1 LTSVG
6 LPAIPAPRPG
16 PTRRRR
22 LVLSLTAAGVL
33 AGWMAGQLAATGQAL
48 NVLGIAILLLPVA
61 LWRRPQITPL
71 VLIAAALLVEQVGQG
86 VASTGVDEPGAGDV
100 VLTAHIPITSSIP
113 LFRGIGSLHMQP
125 VDLLVAGAFVLYLVK
140 SLDWG
145 PRWHPRSHVSR
156 AIGALLCIVVLG
168 IGVGVAG
175 HGDMRV
181 AFMEARPFVYL
192 ASAYFL
198 TAVLIRSKAA
208 LRAALWMLVLVIGLK
223 ALQGLFIFVQI
234 RHLSPRPEAVLGHE
248 EAYTFA
254 LFIILVAALRLFE
267 VKGRLVRVATW
278 MLPIVIAADL
288 ANNRRAAWLLLG
300 GALVTLAAVGYRS
313 VPSRRRVLGRTMLA
327 ALAICAVYLPAY
339 WNKTGGLAQPARALH
354 SMVAPDPRDASSDLY
369 REQENANLEYNIG
382 QAGLVGRGFGV
393 PIDYALP
400 IVDISGID
408 PLITY
413 VPHNG
418 VLYILMRMGLLG
430 AVAMWAL
437 IGAGII
443 AGCRLARSAD
453 REIAAVGALLA
464 GLLVAYALEGATD
477 QGFFFYRIAIVTGG
491 LLGLAEAGRRLAR
504 HGDARPAPGAPAGVD
519 A

>member
-1 LTSVG
+1 M
-6 LPAIPAPRPG
+6 A
-16 PTRRRR
+16 RRVR
-22 LVLSLTAAGVL
+22 LVVSLALAGALV
-33 AGWMAGQLAATGQAL
+33 GWMAGQLAATDQAL
-48 NVLGIAILLLPVA
+48 NIVGVAILLVPVA
-61 LWRRPQITPL
+61 MWRRPQITPL
-71 VLIAAALLVEQVGQG
+71 LLIAAALLIEQVGQG

-125 VDLLVAGAFVLYLVK
+125 VDLLLAGAFVLYLVK

-145 PRWHPRSHVSR
+145 SRWRPRSHVSL
-156 AIGALLCIVVLG
+156 AIGALLGMVILG
-168 IGVGVAG
+168 IAVGVAG

-198 TAVLIRSKAA
+198 TSVLIRSRAA
-208 LRAALWMLVLVIGLK
+208 LRAALWMLVAVIGLK

-234 RHLSPRPEAVLGHE
+234 RHLNPRPEAVLGHE
-248 EAYTFA
+248 EAYTFT
-254 LFIILVAALRLFE
+254 LFILLVGALRLYG
-267 VKGRLVRVATW
+267 VRGRLVRTATW
-278 MLPIVIAADL
+278 MLPVVIAADL
-288 ANNRRAAWLLLG
+288 VNNRRAAWLILG
-300 GALVTLAAVGYRS
+300 GGLITLAAVGYRS
-313 VPSRRRVLGRTMLA
+313 LPSRRRVLGRTALVT
-327 ALAICAVYLPAY
+327 LAICAVYLPTY

-354 SMVAPDPRDASSDLY
+354 SMVSPDPRDASSDLY
-369 REQENANLEYNIG
+369 REQENDNLKYNIE

-430 AVAMWAL
+430 GIAMWAV
-437 IGAGII
+437 IGTGVI

-453 REIAAVGALLA
+453 REIAAIGAVLA

-504 HGDARPAPGAPAGVD
+504 HGDARPAPRAPALPAVSAGVS